1 MKKGIIIVCLVLMG
15 MSVFGMV
22 ESSRLE
28 RTMKMGIGIGFLPFW
43 VSAIIGAL
51 ALALLVKVRRER
63 ISYEDKPVFP
73 QGSIPRVVP
82 IAIALIAYIILIEFI
97 GYVPSTFL
105 FFVTTIFILQ
115 RSRMMIIFFFGVVF
129 TSLLYV
135 IFKIW
140 LKSPLPGGV
149 LGF

>member
-15 MSVFGMV
+15 VSVLGMV

-43 VSAIIGAL
+43 MSAIIGAL
-51 ALALLVKVRRER
+51 ALALLVKVHRGK
-63 ISYEDKPVFP
+63 ITYEDKPVFP
-73 QGSIPRVVP
+73 QGGIPRVVSV
-82 IAIALIAYIILIEFI
+82 AIALIAYIILIEVI
-97 GYVPSTFL
+97 GYVSSTFL

-115 RSRMMIIFFFGVVF
+115 RSRVMIILFFGVVF

-135 IFKIW
+135 IFKVW
-140 LKSPLPGGV
+140 LKSPLPVGV

>member
-1 MKKGIIIVCLVLMG
+1 MKKGIIIVCVVLMG
-15 MSVFGMV
+15 MSVLGMV

-43 VSAIIGAL
+43 MSAIIGAL
-51 ALALLVKVRRER
+51 ALALLVKVRRGK
-63 ISYEDKPVFP
+63 ISHEDRPFLP
-73 QGSIPRVVP
+73 QGSIPRVVSL
-82 IAIALIAYIILIEFI
+82 AIALITYIILIEVI

-105 FFVTTIFILQ
+105 FFLTTIFILQ
-115 RSRMMIIFFFGVVF
+115 RSRVMMIMFFGAVF

-140 LKSPLPGGV
+140 LKSPLPAGI